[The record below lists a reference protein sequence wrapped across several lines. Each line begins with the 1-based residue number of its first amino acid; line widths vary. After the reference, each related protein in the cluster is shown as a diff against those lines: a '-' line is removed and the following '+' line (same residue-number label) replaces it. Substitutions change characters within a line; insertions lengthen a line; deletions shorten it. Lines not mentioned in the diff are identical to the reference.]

1 MLAPFRFREYRL
13 LIAAVSLSI
22 FAEGMW
28 AVVMALQV
36 IELDNDPASLSL
48 VATCLGAGLV
58 AFVLVGGIA
67 ADRINQRTIII
78 AVESVNVTASSA
90 VAVLGLVGALQIWHM
105 AVAAAALG
113 IAAAF
118 FFPAYS
124 AILPQ
129 DPARRPT
136 AGRQR
141 RRRRCAPGV
150 PARRRPRGRRASLVG
165 ATFPALGAVA
175 VAVLFAVG
183 LVLLVA
189 TRPATKTPVREPDQ
203 ERPHMLR
210 DLRDGFVFML
220 RTPWLLWTLLFASM
234 FVLVVLGPIEVLLP
248 FIAKDRFA
256 DGARMYGFILA
267 FFGMGSALGALAVS
281 SRRLPRRYLSVMMAM
296 WSLGS
301 IPLVVVG
308 FTSSFPLM
316 AVATFVIGVTDGAGM
331 VIWGTLLQ
339 RRVPTEMLGRVS
351 SLDFFVSLA
360 FMPVSF
366 AIVGPLSK
374 VVSMETIFLVAGLA
388 PVRVRGGRDAGRA
401 DAPRRAGQPAA
412 LDAEIRQRGVVRRQ
426 KRRQRQHHDQSPH
439 HVGEDR
445 REHSAG
451 GAALEGAHRAQDD
464 RGEGQHR
471 VAAWRR
477 RWRRRRRPWK

>member
-1 MLAPFRFREYRL
+1 VSTQFEIEQPVVDAGGWRVLAPFRFREYRL

-58 AFVLVGGIA
+58 TFVLVGGLA
-67 ADRINQRTIII
+67 ADRISQRAIII
-78 AVESVNVTASSA
+78 AVETVNVIA
-90 VAVLGLVGALQIWHM
+90 VSTIAVLGLTGALKIWHM

-124 AILPQ
+124 AILPRIL
-129 DPARRPT
+129 PAEQLLAANGVEGVVRPVFQRAVGPAI
-136 AGRQR
+136 AGL
-141 RRRRCAPGV
+141 V
-150 PARRRPRGRRASLVG
+150 VG
-165 ATFPALGAVA
+165 ATFPSLGAVV
-175 VAVLFAVG
+175 VAALFAIG
-183 LVLLVA
+183 LTLLVA
-189 TRPATKTPVREPDQ
+189 TRPAVKPAVHQPD
-203 ERPHMLR
+203 RPHLLR
-210 DLRDGFVFML
+210 DLREGFVFMV

-248 FIAKDRFA
+248 FIAKQRFE
-256 DGARMYGFILA
+256 DGARTFGFILA
-267 FFGMGSALGALAVS
+267 FFGVGSALGALAVS
-281 SRRLPRRYLSVMMAM
+281 SRRLPRRYLTVMMTM
-296 WSLGS
+296 WSVGS
-301 IPLVVVG
+301 IPLVIVG
-308 FTSSFPLM
+308 ITSSFPLM
-316 AVATFVIGVTDGAGM
+316 AAATFVIGVTDGAGM

-374 VVSMETIFLVAGLA
+374 VVSMQTIFLVAGVVPVVLA
-388 PVRVRGGRDAGRA
+388 AVAMYAARMRRDE
-401 DAPRRAGQPAA
+401 
-412 LDAEIRQRGVVRRQ
+412 L
-426 KRRQRQHHDQSPH
+426 
-439 HVGEDR
+439 
-445 REHSAG
+445 
-451 GAALEGAHRAQDD
+451 AHPLR
-464 RGEGQHR
+464 
-471 VAAWRR
+471 
-477 RWRRRRRPWK
+477 

>member
-1 MLAPFRFREYRL
+1 VSTQFGTAHAKSEGGTEQPVTRTGGWRVLAPFRSRAYRL

-36 IELDNDPASLSL
+36 IELSNDPAALSL
-48 VATCLGAGLV
+48 VATCMGTGLV
-58 AFVLVGGIA
+58 AFLLIGGLA
-67 ADRINQRTIII
+67 ADRINQRSIIL
-78 AVESVNVTASSA
+78 AVEVVNTAVVSA
-90 VAVLGLVGALQIWHM
+90 IAVLGLVGALRIWHM

-124 AILPQ
+124 AILPRILPPEQ
-129 DPARRPT
+129 LLAANGVEGVVRPVFQRAVGPAV
-136 AGRQR
+136 AGM
-141 RRRRCAPGV
+141 V
-150 PARRRPRGRRASLVG
+150 VG
-165 ATFPALGAVA
+165 ATFPALGSATVA
-175 VAVLFAVG
+175 ALFAIG
-183 LVLLVA
+183 LLLLICF
-189 TRPATKTPVREPDQ
+189 RPTMKTPVREPDQ

-210 DLRDGFVFML
+210 DLRDGFVFVL

-256 DGARMYGFILA
+256 DGARSYGFILA

-281 SRRLPRRYLSVMMAM
+281 SRRLPRRYLTVMMAM
-296 WSLGS
+296 WGIGS
-301 IPLVVVG
+301 IPLVVIG
-308 FTSSFPLM
+308 ATWSFPLM
-316 AVATFVIGVTDGAGM
+316 AVATFVIGFTDGAGM

-374 VVSMETIFLVAGLA
+374 IVSMETIFLVAGLA
-388 PVRVRGGRDAGRA
+388 PVVF
-401 DAPRRAGQPAA
+401 AA
-412 LDAEIRQRGVVRRQ
+412 VAVQAARMRQ
-426 KRRQRQHHDQSPH
+426 D
-439 HVGEDR
+439 E
-445 REHSAG
+445 
-451 GAALEGAHRAQDD
+451 LAHPLR
-464 RGEGQHR
+464 
-471 VAAWRR
+471 
-477 RWRRRRRPWK
+477 